1 MSTSPVLD
9 QLAAVRA
16 TYPDAPLVVFVPTLQ
31 NGHALET
38 DLARRLGGL
47 YGVDALPVERYA
59 EDLARRSIL
68 ESQRT
73 PIRSIDRLFYAAD
86 ILQDM
91 TSSLEASSAPGAHHL
106 SRTVAEAVHTLRLDA
121 IDPERLREYASEP
134 GTDDTLRIVSDAYDA
149 YIDRLD
155 AHRLY
160 DEADV
165 FSWAQERVRSGTAPE
180 VTETVYVALNSV
192 TLSECAARFV
202 HSLRPGAQDFFRAG
216 VSSPQTAPRESVLV
230 RCADVPCVE
239 VTAKLGAPEAGS
251 SSPAV
256 PVFVRTVGML
266 SEADAVMRDILN
278 AGVPFD
284 DVTIAYTTARPYATL
299 LPDRAQRAGLPVLS
313 GAGQPAMTTQTGLSL
328 DRLYEW
334 VREDFAASPLIAML
348 REGLLRIS
356 DRESQASDAPNLT
369 PARAATLIAQR
380 SYEAGRAG
388 LLTGLARAVDQAR
401 ERVEETGSESAAVQ
415 LRQQNA
421 VFEHVLLL
429 VDLIQPGTM
438 RPASDGQ
445 ATALKQID
453 LSRLNRPVSLETMAT
468 GTLRFLRSFGPTD
481 DSDKPEKERTLDEAA
496 RRRLYEELENLQH
509 APVSLT
515 EDAGRV
521 ASLLQKWLS
530 AQNVQPQQARP
541 GHVHILPLD
550 AVGYSDRSHLYVV
563 GMDGASFDAPV
574 GENGLLPDGD
584 RQMLQS
590 LDEEKQASLSAADEL
605 LWRTEQ
611 ALARHR
617 GPVTFYTRTFDVTA
631 GEECD
636 PSAYV
641 LARERRAG
649 DAAARRD
656 VPLIPGRGD
665 IALSNR
671 DAWLAAYRERSVSTD
686 RTEPTA
692 RDHLAEQYPAILNG
706 EAARDAR
713 ASDQYTEHDGLLP
726 AGDYPKLD
734 LFSDT
739 AEPVSASRLQTL
751 AEAPYIYFLK
761 YVLDV
766 EPLDEPALDDEP
778 WLNSLRKGSLLH
790 TVYERFV
797 RDLDGRVP
805 EEADADRLIEIVDD
819 ALDEEAERFEPSSE
833 MVLGSARRELIRNA
847 QVFFRAEMQRD
858 RTVVPEDFELG
869 FGMEGQ
875 DNNAH
880 PVAELSVGDHVLGIR
895 GTIDRLDRHAE
906 TGALSIWDYK
916 TGRAAPYD
924 ESDPLQNGKTLQWA
938 LYAYALEALT
948 PETVERAGYFFA
960 NTTEVGA
967 RIGFSPADHRAE
979 AEAVLTQ
986 LRDLTRTGTFPVA
999 PHLEG
1004 VTAWKW
1010 NGYDRLVKD
1019 LATRRKQVRAKARNY
1034 PGDRPLPPTF

>member
-9 QLAAVRA
+9 QLSAARA
-16 TYPDAPLVVFVPTLQ
+16 SFPDAPLVVFVPTLQ

-38 DLARRLGGL
+38 ALARRLGGIH
-47 YGVDALPVERYA
+47 GVDAIPVERYA
-59 EDLARRSIL
+59 QQVARRSIL
-68 ESQRT
+68 TSERT
-73 PIRSIDRLFYAAD
+73 PIRSIDRLFYSAG
-86 ILQDM
+86 ILQEM
-91 TSSLEASSAPGAHHL
+91 ASSLEASSAPGAHHL

-121 IDPERLREYASEP
+121 IDPARLREYASEP
-134 GTDDTLRIVSDAYDA
+134 GTEDTLRIVSDAYDA

-165 FSWAQERVRSGTAPE
+165 LSWAEERVRSGTAPE

-192 TLSECAARFV
+192 TLSERAARFV
-202 HSLRPGAQDFFRAG
+202 RSLRHGAKDFLRAG
-216 VSSPQTAPRESVLV
+216 VSAPQTAPRESVLV
-230 RCADVPCVE
+230 RFADVPR
-239 VTAKLGAPEAGS
+239 AGADAASGGADDQ
-251 SSPAV
+251 SSPSAV
-256 PVFVRTVGML
+256 PAFVGAVGML
-266 SEADAVMRDILN
+266 SETDAVMRDILN

-299 LPDRAQRAGLPVLS
+299 LPDRAERAGIPVLS
-313 GAGQPAMTTQTGLSL
+313 GAGQPAMTTQTGLAL
-328 DRLYEW
+328 ARLYEW
-334 VREDFAASPLIAML
+334 VREDFAAAPLIAML

-356 DRESQASDAPNLT
+356 DREARASDAPDLT

-380 SYEAGRAG
+380 SYESGRAG

-401 ERVEETGSESAAVQ
+401 EREEETGSDTGADR

-438 RPASDGQ
+438 RPASNDQ
-445 ATALKQID
+445 TSARERIN
-453 LSRLNRPVSLETMAT
+453 LSRLNRSVSLETMAA

-481 DSDKPEKERTLDEAA
+481 DSDKRETERTLDEAA
-496 RRRLYEELENLQH
+496 RRRLYEELEDLQH

-515 EDAGRV
+515 DDAGRV

-530 AQNVQPQQARP
+530 SQNVQPQQARP

-563 GMDGASFDAPV
+563 GMDGVSFDAPV

-590 LDEEKQASLSAADEL
+590 PDEEEGASLSAADEL

-649 DAAARRD
+649 QRAETRS

-665 IALSNR
+665 LALSNR
-671 DAWLAAYRERSVSTD
+671 DAWLAAYRQRRASTD
-686 RTEPTA
+686 RTKPTA
-692 RDHLAEQYPAILNG
+692 RDHLAEQYPAILHG
-706 EAARDAR
+706 EAARDAL
-713 ASDQYTEHDGLLP
+713 ASDEYTEHDGLLP
-726 AGDYPKLD
+726 AGDYPELD
-734 LFSDT
+734 LFSGT

-805 EEADADRLIEIVDD
+805 EAADTDRLIEIVDD
-819 ALDEEAERFEPSSE
+819 ALQEESERFEPSSE
-833 MVLGSARRELIRNA
+833 MVLVSARRELIRNA

-869 FGMEGQ
+869 FGMEGR

-880 PVAELSVGDHVLGIR
+880 PVAELSVGDHTLAIR
-895 GTIDRLDRHAE
+895 GTIDRLDRNE
-906 TGALSIWDYK
+906 NTEALSIWDYK

-948 PETVERAGYFFA
+948 TETVERAGYFFA

-979 AEAVLTQ
+979 AEAILTQ
-986 LRDLTRTGTFPVA
+986 LRNLTRTGTFPVA
-999 PHLEG
+999 PHLDS

-1010 NGYDRLVKD
+1010 NGYDRLVGD
-1019 LATRRKQVRAKARNY
+1019 LTTRRKQVRAKARNY
-1034 PGDRPLPPTF
+1034 PDDRPVPPSF

>member
-16 TYPDAPLVVFVPTLQ
+16 AYPDAPLVVFVPTLQ

-38 DLARRLGGL
+38 DLARRRGGIH
-47 YGVDALPVERYA
+47 GVDALPVERYA
-59 EDLARRSIL
+59 QQVARRSIL
-68 ESQRT
+68 TSERT
-73 PIRSIDRLFYAAD
+73 PIRSIDHLFYSAG
-86 ILQDM
+86 ILQEM
-91 TSSLEASSAPGAHHL
+91 ASSLEASSAPGAHHL

-121 IDPERLREYASEP
+121 IDPVRLREYASEP
-134 GTDDTLRIVSDAYDA
+134 GTEDTLRIVSDAYDA

-165 FSWAQERVRSGTAPE
+165 LSWAEERVRSGTVPE

-192 TLSECAARFV
+192 TLSERAARFV
-202 HSLRPGAQDFFRAG
+202 HSLRPVAKDFLRAG
-216 VSSPQTAPRESVLV
+216 VSAPQTAPRESVLV
-230 RCADVPCVE
+230 RFADVPRVE
-239 VTAKLGAPEAGS
+239 GDAASGGADDR
-251 SSPAV
+251 SSPSAV
-256 PVFVRTVGML
+256 PGFVRTVGML

-278 AGVPFD
+278 ADVPFD
-284 DVTIAYTTARPYATL
+284 DVTIAYTTGRPYATL
-299 LPDRAQRAGLPVLS
+299 LPDRAQRAGIPVIS

-334 VREDFAASPLIAML
+334 VREDFAAAPLIAML
-348 REGLLRIS
+348 RAGLLRIS
-356 DRESQASDAPNLT
+356 DREARVSDSPDLT

-380 SYEAGRAG
+380 SYEAGREG

-401 ERVEETGSESAAVQ
+401 EREEETGSEKAAAR
-415 LRQQNA
+415 LRERSA

-438 RPASDGQ
+438 RPASDDQ
-445 ATALKQID
+445 TTALDRVDQ
-453 LSRLNRPVSLETMAT
+453 SRLNRSVSLESMAD

-481 DSDKPEKERTLDEAA
+481 DSDKPEKDRTLDEAA
-496 RRRLYEELENLQH
+496 RRRLYEELEDLKH

-515 EDAGRV
+515 DDAGRV

-563 GMDGASFDAPV
+563 GMDGVSFDAPV

-590 LDEEKQASLSAADEL
+590 LDGEEASLSAADEL

-617 GPVTFYTRTFDVTA
+617 GPVTFYTRTFDVMA

-636 PSAYV
+636 PSAFF

-649 DAAARRD
+649 QRAETRT
-656 VPLIPGRGD
+656 VPLIPGSGD
-665 IALSNR
+665 LALSNR
-671 DAWLAAYRERSVSTD
+671 DAWLAAYRQRGDSTD
-686 RTEPTA
+686 RTQPTA

-713 ASDQYTEHDGLLP
+713 ASEEYTDHDGLLP
-726 AGDYPKLD
+726 AGEYPELD

-761 YVLDV
+761 YVLGV
-766 EPLDEPALDDEP
+766 EPLEEPALDDEP

-805 EEADADRLIEIVDD
+805 EAADADRLLEIVDD
-819 ALDEEAERFEPSSE
+819 ALEEESERFEPSSE
-833 MVLGSARRELIRNA
+833 MVLASARRELIQNVR
-847 QVFFRAEMQRD
+847 VFFRAEMQRD
-858 RTVVPEDFELG
+858 RSVVPEDFELG

-875 DNNAH
+875 ENNAH
-880 PVAELSVGDHVLGIR
+880 PVAELSVGDHTLAIR
-895 GTIDRLDRHAE
+895 GTIDRLDRHNE

-916 TGRAAPYD
+916 TGRAASYD

-948 PETVERAGYFFA
+948 SETVERAGYFFA

-967 RIGFSPADHRAE
+967 RIGFSPADHRTE
-979 AEAVLTQ
+979 AETILTR

-1019 LATRRKQVRAKARNY
+1019 LATRRKEVRPKARNY

>member
-9 QLAAVRA
+9 QLSAARA

-31 NGHALET
+31 NGHAVET

-47 YGVDALPVERYA
+47 HGVDALPVERYA
-59 EDLARRSIL
+59 EYLARRPIL

-73 PIRSIDRLFYAAD
+73 PVRSIDRLFYAAD

-91 TSSLEASSAPGAHHL
+91 ASSLEASSAPGAHHL

-121 IDPERLREYASEP
+121 VDPTRLREHALQG
-134 GTDDTLRIVSDAYDA
+134 GTEDTLRIVSDAYDA

-165 FSWAQERVRSGTAPE
+165 LSWAEERVRSGTAPE

-192 TLSECAARFV
+192 TLSERAARFV
-202 HSLRPGAQDFFRAG
+202 RSLRHGAKDFLRAG
-216 VSSPQTAPRESVLV
+216 VSAPQTAPRESVLV
-230 RCADVPCVE
+230 RFADVPYIEMDAGGC
-239 VTAKLGAPEAGS
+239 APEDQ
-251 SSPAV
+251 SSPSAI
-256 PVFVRTVGML
+256 PAFVRAVGML

-299 LPDRAQRAGLPVLS
+299 LPDRAERAGIPVLS
-313 GAGQPAMTTQTGLSL
+313 GAGQPAMTTQTGLAL
-328 DRLYEW
+328 ARLYEW
-334 VREDFAASPLIAML
+334 VREDFAAAPLIAML

-356 DRESQASDAPNLT
+356 DREARASDAPDLT

-380 SYEAGRAG
+380 SYESGRAG

-401 ERVEETGSESAAVQ
+401 EREEETGAKAAADR

-438 RPASDGQ
+438 RPASDDQ
-445 ATALKQID
+445 TSARERIN
-453 LSRLNRPVSLETMAT
+453 LSRLNRSVSLETMAA

-481 DSDKPEKERTLDEAA
+481 DSDKRETERTLDEAA

-515 EDAGRV
+515 DDAGRV

-530 AQNVQPQQARP
+530 SQNVQPQQARP

-550 AVGYSDRSHLYVV
+550 AVGYSDRSHLYIV
-563 GMDGASFDAPV
+563 GMDGVSFDAPV

-584 RQMLQS
+584 RQMLQN
-590 LDEEKQASLSAADEL
+590 LDEEEPSLSAADEL

-617 GPVTFYTRTFDVTA
+617 GPLTFCTRTFDVTA

-641 LARERRAG
+641 LARKRRAG

-665 IALSNR
+665 LALSNR
-671 DAWLAAYRERSVSTD
+671 DAWLAAYRQRRVTTD
-686 RTEPTA
+686 RTKPTA
-692 RDHLAEQYPAILNG
+692 RDHLAEQYPAILHG
-706 EAARDAR
+706 EAARDAL
-713 ASDQYTEHDGLLP
+713 ASDEYTEHDGLLP
-726 AGDYPKLD
+726 AGDYPELD
-734 LFSDT
+734 LFSRT
-739 AEPVSASRLQTL
+739 AQPVSASRLQTL

-761 YVLDV
+761 Y
-766 EPLDEPALDDEP
+766 
-778 WLNSLRKGSLLH
+778 
-790 TVYERFV
+790 
-797 RDLDGRVP
+797 
-805 EEADADRLIEIVDD
+805 
-819 ALDEEAERFEPSSE
+819 
-833 MVLGSARRELIRNA
+833 
-847 QVFFRAEMQRD
+847 
-858 RTVVPEDFELG
+858 
-869 FGMEGQ
+869 
-875 DNNAH
+875 
-880 PVAELSVGDHVLGIR
+880 
-895 GTIDRLDRHAE
+895 
-906 TGALSIWDYK
+906 
-916 TGRAAPYD
+916 
-924 ESDPLQNGKTLQWA
+924 
-938 LYAYALEALT
+938 
-948 PETVERAGYFFA
+948 
-960 NTTEVGA
+960 
-967 RIGFSPADHRAE
+967 
-979 AEAVLTQ
+979 
-986 LRDLTRTGTFPVA
+986 
-999 PHLEG
+999 
-1004 VTAWKW
+1004 
-1010 NGYDRLVKD
+1010 
-1019 LATRRKQVRAKARNY
+1019 
-1034 PGDRPLPPTF
+1034 